1 MQYYGETKFEIGQS
15 VEEKILRK
23 NLYFI
28 NNYIM
33 RKLYVLSLERSQGM
47 KVSL

>member
-23 NLYFI
+23 HLYFI
-28 NNYIM
+28 NNYVP
-33 RKLYVLSLERSQGM
+33 KLYVLSLERSQGM
-47 KVSL
+47 KISL